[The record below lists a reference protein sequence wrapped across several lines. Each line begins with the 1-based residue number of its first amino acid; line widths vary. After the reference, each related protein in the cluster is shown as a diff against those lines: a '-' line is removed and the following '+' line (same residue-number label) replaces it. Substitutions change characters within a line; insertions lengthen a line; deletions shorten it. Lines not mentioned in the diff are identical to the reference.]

1 MTALEFALLKFFLDI
16 EHLTRLDNNDV
27 PEIIWGD
34 IRKKIEKFKD
44 DFEFIEDFKQGY
56 KIETYESEQIKL
68 LKRGLSHD

>member
-27 PEIIWGD
+27 PEIIYGD